1 MIIHFKTKKLQKQC
15 ENPQVALK
23 DYGSS
28 IGNKLVQR
36 IGELQAAVSLED
48 IKRIPAA
55 RLHRL
60 QGKRSIEYAIDL
72 VHPFR
77 LIIRPDLQDGQSINE
92 LAKIHIVRVEKV
104 EDYHGKQKR

>member
-15 ENPQVALK
+15 ENPQEALK
-23 DYGSS
+23 VFGLS

-36 IGELQAAVSLED
+36 VGELQAAVSLED

-60 QGKRSIEYAIDL
+60 RGNRSNEYAIDL

-77 LIIRPDLQDGQSINE
+77 LS
-92 LAKIHIVRVEKV
+92 KIHIVRIEKV
-104 EDYHGKQKR
+104 EDYHGKQTR

>member
-1 MIIHFKTKKLQKQC
+1 MIIQFKTKKLQKQC
-15 ENPQVALK
+15 ENPQEALK
-23 DYGSS
+23 VFGLS

-36 IGELQAAVSLED
+36 VVELQAAVSLED

-60 QGKRSIEYAIDL
+60 QGNRRNEYAIDL

-77 LIIRPDLQDGQSINE
+77 LILRPDLGEGQSINE
-92 LAKIHIVRVEKV
+92 LSKIHIVQIEKV